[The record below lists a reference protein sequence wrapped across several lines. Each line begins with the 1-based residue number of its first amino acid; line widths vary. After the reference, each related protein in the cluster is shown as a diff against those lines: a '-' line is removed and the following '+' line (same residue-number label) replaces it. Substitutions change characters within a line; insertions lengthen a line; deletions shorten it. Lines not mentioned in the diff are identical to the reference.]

1 MSTMTEVAWAAGLFD
16 GEGSTS
22 IQFDKR
28 RIGSKGTFRLSLAQA
43 GDDRATEVLERFR
56 SAVGGGKIYGPYQ
69 PPPPSRKPK
78 YHWYVH
84 NTEALVVLNRLRP
97 YLSRAK
103 KLQAALVEVQWAYGR
118 SKETTVVM

>member
-1 MSTMTEVAWAAGLFD
+1 MGEQTETAWAAGLFD

-28 RIGSKGTFRLSLAQA
+28 YVGRRGTFRLSMAQS
-43 GDDRATEVLERFR
+43 GDDRAIEILERFQR
-56 SAVGGGKIYGPYQ
+56 AVGGLGKIYGPYQ

-78 YHWYVH
+78 YHWYSH
-84 NTEALVVLNRLRP
+84 NARALEALNILRP

-103 KLQAALVEVQWAYGR
+103 RLQAALTEIQWEYSTSKGGR
-118 SKETTVVM
+118 RG